1 MPLMFPS
8 QAPHMVAGLVAN
20 FASLVLDFA
29 ARQKVGGVNMTYGFV
44 KQFPVLPPERY
55 TPADLAYIV
64 PRVLEL
70 TYTAHDMQAWAD
82 DLLAAMPSADPRPSE
97 HHGTP
102 LPPFPWNPERRAQL
116 RAELDAY
123 YARLYGLTRDELR
136 YILDPAD
143 VMGADYPSETFRVL
157 KNSELREFGEY
168 RTQRLVL
175 EAWDRLANL
184 SSSTQPWDV
193 MYSPQGMIRG
203 VEEGALAGL
212 VMAVVAARMEAVSL
226 VAIQSSLAGL
236 TTATHYLGSV
246 DGPRFDALRGSLGIA
261 DVVPLLSRILPIVQR
276 LEAIG
281 VLVRST
287 QGGEQVF
294 ARGSAPPPRE
304 VIARPEHTEAA
315 RLLWLAEERRSAMT
329 VTQVG
334 TAHDG
339 PKATGTQ

>member
-1 MPLMFPS
+1 
-8 QAPHMVAGLVAN
+8 
-20 FASLVLDFA
+20 
-29 ARQKVGGVNMTYGFV
+29 
-44 KQFPVLPPERY
+44 
-55 TPADLAYIV
+55 
-64 PRVLEL
+64 
-70 TYTAHDMQAWAD
+70 MQAWAD
-82 DLLAAMPSADPRPSE
+82 DLLAALPSADPRPPE
-97 HHGTP
+97 QRGTP

-143 VMGADYPSETFRVL
+143 VMGEDYPSETFRVL
-157 KNSELREFGEY
+157 KKNEIQEFGEY

-175 EAWDRLANL
+175 DAWDQLANL
-184 SSSTQPWDV
+184 SSSTQPLEV
-193 MYSPQGMIRG
+193 AYSPQGMIRSA
-203 VEEGALAGL
+203 EEGALAGL

-226 VAIQSSLAGL
+226 AAIQSALAGL

-246 DGPRFDALRGSLGIA
+246 DGPRFDTLRGSLGIA

-294 ARGSAPPPRE
+294 ARGSATPPRE
-304 VIARPEHTEAA
+304 VIALPVHTEAA
-315 RLLWLAEERRSAMT
+315 RLLWLAEGRRSALT
-329 VTQVG
+329 VAQVG